1 MIPVVA
7 LTNQDIKKIADCLF
21 GQIEVEDS
29 SDQQLSTT
37 FSASNAEVDITAMF
51 FCGSV
56 TVDSYKAIDEDSK
69 KHPHYT
75 EEEAGVLDERK
86 VSHWL
91 KAD

>member
-7 LTNQDIKKIADCLF
+7 LTNKDINQIADRLF
-21 GQIEVEDS
+21 RQIEVEDG

-37 FSASNAEVDITAMF
+37 FSAINAEGEIFAMF

-69 KHPHYT
+69 EMAMLDADLASI
-75 EEEAGVLDERK
+75 EEIINKKLV
-86 VSHWL
+86 
-91 KAD
+91 

>member
-21 GQIEVEDS
+21 GQIEVEDG

-69 KHPHYT
+69 EMAMLDADLT
-75 EEEAGVLDERK
+75 SIEEIINKKLV
-86 VSHWL
+86 
-91 KAD
+91 